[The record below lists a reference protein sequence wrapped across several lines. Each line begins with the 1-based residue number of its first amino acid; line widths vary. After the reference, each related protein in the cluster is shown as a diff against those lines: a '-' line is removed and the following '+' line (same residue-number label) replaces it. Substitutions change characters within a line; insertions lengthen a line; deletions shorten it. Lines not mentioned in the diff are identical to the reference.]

1 MPELPEVETVA
12 AHLRAHALGRRVEA
26 VWCSHARLRGREAV
40 DLRALRARALG
51 RVFEQVWRRGKYL
64 VCELDGGGALL
75 FHLGM
80 SGHLHIVPADEP
92 RSRHTHLVFRLGPR
106 PRGVGR
112 RAAPAGEELRFVDP
126 RRFGLCRA
134 LARDAL
140 AATPELARLGPEPLA
155 PEFTVA
161 ALAAALHGSRR
172 EVKTLLLDQ
181 TRVAGVGNIYASE
194 ALFLAGI
201 HPKTPAGRIGAARVA
216 RLHLGLRTVLQDS
229 IANGGTTI
237 RDFIDPEGR
246 PGLHRVHLR
255 VYSRDG
261 QPCLECGA
269 PIRLIVQAQ
278 RSTYYCPRCQR
289 R

>member
-12 AHLRAHALGRRVEA
+12 ATLRAHALGRRVEE
-26 VWCSHARLRGREAV
+26 VWCSRARLRGREAV
-40 DLRALRARALG
+40 DVRALRARTVG
-51 RVFEQVWRRGKYL
+51 HTIERVQRRGKYL
-64 VCELDGGGALL
+64 VCELSGDGALL

-92 RSRHTHLVFRLGPR
+92 RAPHTHLVFRLGPR
-106 PRGVGR
+106 ARAGR
-112 RAAPAGEELRFVDP
+112 RVVEELRFVDP

-134 LARDAL
+134 LARAAL
-140 AATPELARLGPEPLA
+140 LTTRELARLGPEPLA

-161 ALAAALHGSRR
+161 ALAAALRGSRR

-201 HPKTPAGRIGAARVA
+201 HPKTPAGRLGATRVA

-246 PGLHRVHLR
+246 PGLHRVYLR
-255 VYSRDG
+255 VYARDG
-261 QPCLECGA
+261 APCVECGA

>member
-12 AHLRAHALGRRVEA
+12 ANLRAHALGRRVEA
-26 VWCSHARLRGREAV
+26 VWCSHARLRGHEAV
-40 DLRALRARALG
+40 DLRALRARAVG
-51 RVFEQVWRRGKYL
+51 RVIERVWRRGKYL
-64 VCELDGGGALL
+64 VCELSGDSALL

-92 RSRHTHLVFRLGPR
+92 RPLHTHLCFRLGPR
-106 PRGVGR
+106 AGRAGR
-112 RAAPAGEELRFVDP
+112 RAEAEELRFVDP

-140 AATPELARLGPEPLA
+140 ATTRELARLGPEPLE
-155 PEFTVA
+155 PGFTVA
-161 ALAAALHGSRR
+161 ALAAALGSSRR

-201 HPKTPAGRIGAARVA
+201 HPKAPTGRIGPARVA
-216 RLHLGLRTVLQDS
+216 RLRAVLSDS

-237 RDFIDPEGR
+237 RDFVDPEGR
-246 PGLHRVHLR
+246 PGAHRVHLR
-255 VYSRDG
+255 VYNREG
-261 QPCLECGA
+261 EPCLECGA
-269 PIRLIVQAQ
+269 PLRMIVQAQ
-278 RSTYYCPRCQR
+278 RSTFYCPRCQR